1 MVIGIDTSA
10 VGVKSTGTSKY
21 ISCLLNE
28 LHKTDNTIKT
38 FSPKQ
43 SGYLINNKFLNSLPI
58 IKRGGIYRNLY
69 RKYFLSSEMEKE
81 KIDFGIFPNY
91 LMPNNFNKPSAIII
105 HDLSFISHPQFYSKA
120 FVLFYKNQLKQ
131 TLQKNPLVVTIS
143 EYSKKCINKY
153 LGVAENE
160 IYLLQA
166 YSNSVMKSDHLLINK
181 DESKNRYF
189 LYVGHIEPRK
199 NLSFLIENFIEWKKE
214 NGLDF
219 KLKLAG
225 EVWTSSKEIQSLF
238 LNYADHEDVEFLGYV
253 SEDEL
258 HKLYSG
264 ASAFVHAS
272 FVEGFGF
279 PVLEAM
285 HYGLPVLCSTGSG
298 TEEISN
304 TYSVFFNPKDANNIK
319 KGFDNLMQKFDEQI
333 VGYKIKYSPELM
345 QHQLNELLT
354 IIERRIKE
362 S

>member
-1 MVIGIDTSA
+1 MIIGIDTSA
-10 VGVKSTGTSKY
+10 VGVRSTGTSKY

-28 LHKTDNTIKT
+28 LRRTDHTIKT
-38 FSPKQ
+38 FSPSPQ
-43 SGYLINNKFLNSLPI
+43 NYFINSDFLNSLPI

-69 RKYFLSSEMEKE
+69 RKYFLASEMKREKV
-81 KIDFGIFPNY
+81 DCGIFPNY
-91 LMPNNFNKPSAIII
+91 LMPNNFNNQSAIII

-143 EYSKKCINKY
+143 EYSQKCINKY

-166 YSNSVMKSDHLLINK
+166 YSNSVRENNHQFIDK
-181 DESKNRYF
+181 DEIKRRYF
-189 LYVGHIEPRK
+189 LYVGHIESRK
-199 NLSFLIENFIEWKKE
+199 NLSFLIKNFIEWNKE

-225 EVWTSSKEIQSLF
+225 EVWTHSKEIQNLL
-238 LNYADHEDVEFLGYV
+238 LNYSDHPDIEFLGYV
-253 SEDEL
+253 PEDEL
-258 HKLYSG
+258 HKLYIG

-304 TYSVFFNPKDANNIK
+304 AYSIFFDPNDSKNIK
-319 KGFDNLMQKFDEQI
+319 NGFDNLMQKLDKQLI
-333 VGYKIKYSPELM
+333 SNKIKYSSELM
-345 QHQLNELLT
+345 QNQLNKLLT
-354 IIERRIKE
+354 IIERRIKD